1 MGQKRVIKPPDERRR
16 ELIDAARALFLEQGY
31 EQTSMSDIAKRANV
45 AQGTFYIYFNAKQDV
60 LAAIMR
66 ELLEELA
73 GIIHGLAER
82 TDVPAITALRLAT
95 GNCLDRMRHES
106 RLVEAVFLKA
116 HYSLPIQLIEEYVPQ
131 LLPAIT
137 SIIERGVR
145 EGSMRVTYPRIAAD
159 FLWTVAYRFIET
171 AAQQQMAHSDRPAAV
186 GPAMSDLQQA
196 FWEFCLQA
204 LGVRSPSDA

>member
-16 ELIDAARALFLEQGY
+16 ELMDAARALFLEQGY

-73 GIIHGLAER
+73 GIIYGLAER
-82 TDVPAITALRLAT
+82 TDVPAITALRMAT
-95 GNCLDRMRHES
+95 GNCLDRLSHES

-116 HYSLPIQLIEEYVPQ
+116 HYSLPAQLIEEYVPQ

-145 EGSMRVTYPRIAAD
+145 EGSMRVTHPRLAAD

-171 AAQQQMAHSDRPAAV
+171 AAQRQMGYVGTPAAAD
-186 GPAMSDLQQA
+186 PAMADLQQA

-204 LGVRSPSDA
+204 LGVPGPSDA